1 MSFASSSNKI
11 NSEFKISWSF
21 VIKANAKCEAVTWFS
36 KPVKTAFAHLDFPLM
51 ISQCFISAMLTTL
64 RVLNSLPFINDSLAS
79 FSLLQLTKIMFVM
92 FVNAELKNKLSIT
105 NQYLYRLYL
114 DEKVFTLLSFML
126 ILQGLTYHISRNF
139 EARQFLFDQ

>member
-1 MSFASSSNKI
+1 MGTLSSVMGKFMSFASSSNKI

-21 VIKANAKCEAVTWFS
+21 VIKANAKCEAVTRFS

-79 FSLLQLTKIMFVM
+79 FSPLQLTKIMFVM

-126 ILQGLTYHISRNF
+126 ILQGLTYHI
-139 EARQFLFDQ
+139 